1 MTVMRPAVNR
11 HSLWI
16 AICLCLMVPFTGV
29 AATLQSRTLEAWNG
43 YLRLTEA
50 RIESE
55 LQSSSGF
62 LRADFMTPIHA
73 AKVWGMLKNGK
84 VYIEPVHTLDGAGH
98 EFHLQ
103 AGMIHHW
110 YGAIF
115 IPDIKVGPLV
125 RWIQDYD
132 HHSRYFKEVERS
144 KLISRHDDT
153 FLIYL
158 RITHTK
164 LVTVHYNT
172 NHKAVYRS
180 HGPGRVSSQSVAL
193 RIAEIENAGTPSE
206 TEEPV
211 GADSGFMWRLNSYW
225 RFREQDGGVV
235 VECESLSLSRS
246 IPYGLGWLVRDY
258 VESVPRESLES
269 VLTSIR
275 DGSAGIR

>member
-1 MTVMRPAVNR
+1 M
-11 HSLWI
+11 I
-16 AICLCLMVPFTGV
+16 GFCLIVPLTAA

-62 LRADFMTPIHA
+62 LRLDFMKPVEA
-73 AKVWGMLKNGK
+73 GKVGSLLKNGK
-84 VYIEPVHTLDGAGH
+84 VYVEPVQTLDGDGH
-98 EFHLQ
+98 EIRLQ
-103 AGMIHHW
+103 GGMIHHW

-115 IPDIKVGPLV
+115 IPNVKVESLV

-132 HHSRYFKEVERS
+132 HHSRYFKEVEQS
-144 KLISRHDDT
+144 KLLSQQDNT

-158 RITHTK
+158 RLKRTK

-172 NHKAVYRS
+172 NRKAVYQSR
-180 HGPGRVSSQSVAL
+180 GPGRVSSQSVAL

-211 GADSGFMWRLNSYW
+211 GVDSGFMWRLNSYW
-225 RFREQDGGVV
+225 RFQEQDGGVV
-235 VECESLSLSRS
+235 VECESVSLSRS
-246 IPYGLGWLVRDY
+246 IPYGLGWLIKEF
-258 VESVPRESLES
+258 VESLPRESLDS

-275 DGSAGIR
+275 DGAAGIH

>member
-1 MTVMRPAVNR
+1 MGSAFDR
-11 HSLWI
+11 HSSCT
-16 AICLCLMVPFTGV
+16 AICLCLLVPFTAA

-43 YLRLTEA
+43 YVRLTEA

-62 LRADFMTPIHA
+62 LRVDFMKAIDA

-84 VYIEPVHTLDGAGH
+84 VYIEPVHTLDGEGH

-103 AGMIHHW
+103 GGMIHHW

-115 IPDIKVGPLV
+115 IPDTKVDSLV

-132 HHSRYFKEVERS
+132 HHSRYFKDVERS
-144 KLISRHDDT
+144 KLLSRHDNT

-158 RITHTK
+158 RLTRTK

-193 RIAEIENAGTPSE
+193 KIAEIENAGTPFE
-206 TEEPV
+206 TEEPEGV
-211 GADSGFMWRLNSYW
+211 DSGFMWRLNSYW
-225 RFREQDGGVV
+225 RFLERDNGVV
-235 VECESLSLSRS
+235 VECESVSLSRS
-246 IPYGLGWLVRDY
+246 IPYGLGWLVRQY
-258 VESVPRESLES
+258 VSSVPRESLES

-275 DGSAGIR
+275 DGAAWIH